1 MTGNAFLPTGLTHLF
16 GTPANP
22 PPNIHTNTP
31 TTTHTPHMAFLLTKE
46 EHEKKMAEC
55 KTFLWYLWGIIE
67 KQEACQS
74 TLLSHELCQLLRI
87 HECLR
92 LGCTDGR
99 VIWGRLLICVAW
111 GQRSGVLIYSHS
123 PLSCLAREAHTS
135 KRITC
140 IGKNNK
146 MTNLNTSLCQYVT
159 KSFCFFPPSP
169 SI

>member
-67 KQEACQS
+67 EQEACQS
-74 TLLSHELCQLLRI
+74 TLLSHEL
-87 HECLR
+87 
-92 LGCTDGR
+92 
-99 VIWGRLLICVAW
+99 
-111 GQRSGVLIYSHS
+111 
-123 PLSCLAREAHTS
+123 
-135 KRITC
+135 
-140 IGKNNK
+140 
-146 MTNLNTSLCQYVT
+146 
-159 KSFCFFPPSP
+159 
-169 SI
+169 